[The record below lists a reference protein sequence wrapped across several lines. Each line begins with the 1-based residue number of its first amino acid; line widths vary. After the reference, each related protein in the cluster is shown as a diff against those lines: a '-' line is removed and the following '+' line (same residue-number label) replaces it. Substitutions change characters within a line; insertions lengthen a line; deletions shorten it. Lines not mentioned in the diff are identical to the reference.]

1 MSDFLVA
8 LGLLLVI
15 EGTLYAAFPGGL
27 KRMMTMVQDVP
38 DQSLRSG
45 GVAAIALG
53 VAVVWLV
60 RGG

>member
-8 LGLLLVI
+8 IGLLLVI

-27 KRMMTMVQDVP
+27 KRMMTMVQDIP

-45 GVAAIALG
+45 GLAAIAVG
-53 VAVVWLV
+53 VAVVWLI

>member
-8 LGLLLVI
+8 IGLLLVI

-27 KRMMTMVQDVP
+27 KRMMTMVQDIP

-45 GVAAIALG
+45 GVAAIAVG
-53 VAVVWLV
+53 VAVVWLI

>member
-27 KRMMTMVQDVP
+27 KRMMTMVQDIP
-38 DQSLRSG
+38 DQSLRTG
-45 GVAAIALG
+45 GLAAIGLG
-53 VAVVWLV
+53 VMVVWLI
-60 RGG
+60 RGM

>member
-15 EGTLYAAFPGGL
+15 EGTLYAAFPEGL
-27 KRMMTMVQDVP
+27 KRMMTMVQDIP

-45 GVAAIALG
+45 GLAAIGIG

-60 RGG
+60 RGM

>member
-8 LGLLLVI
+8 IGLLLVI

-27 KRMMTMVQDVP
+27 KRMMTMVQDIP

-53 VAVVWLV
+53 VAVVWLI

>member
-1 MSDFLVA
+1 MSDLLVA

-27 KRMMTMVQDVP
+27 KRMMTMVQDIP

>member
-8 LGLLLVI
+8 VGLVLVI
-15 EGTLYAAFPGGL
+15 EGTLYAAFPAGL
-27 KRMMTMVQDVP
+27 KRMMTMVQDMP

-45 GVAAIALG
+45 GLAAIGIG

-60 RGG
+60 RGL

>member
-8 LGLLLVI
+8 IGLLLVI

-27 KRMMTMVQDVP
+27 KRMMTMVQDIP

-45 GVAAIALG
+45 GVAAIAVG
-53 VAVVWLV
+53 VAVVGLI